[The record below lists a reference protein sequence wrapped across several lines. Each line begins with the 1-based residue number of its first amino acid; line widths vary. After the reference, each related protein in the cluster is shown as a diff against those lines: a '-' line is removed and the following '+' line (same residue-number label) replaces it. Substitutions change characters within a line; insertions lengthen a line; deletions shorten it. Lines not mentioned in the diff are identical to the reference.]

1 VAQNMFILP
10 YIRSL
15 LNPADFFTKALP
27 VYRHNELASL
37 YVSCFLPPQP
47 LFPITILL
55 LIFILFFSFFV
66 PSRSLGLPVPSPLL
80 HPRRSLPTCF
90 PTFSP
95 PRMPSPLRRPTSDLQ
110 RFLPALIPSLSSG
123 AGVLM
128 HSIIPYS

>member
-27 VYRHNELASL
+27 VYRHNELAPL
-37 YVSCFLPPQP
+37 YVSYPPQP

-80 HPRRSLPTCF
+80 QPRRSLPTCVPTF
-90 PTFSP
+90 LLHGSRHLYIVRPPTFSV
-95 PRMPSPLRRPTSDLQ
+95 
-110 RFLPALIPSLSSG
+110 LPALIPSLSSG